1 MDFANDSQTPS
12 NTHLTEAES
21 LLREYIRLQS
31 TKWVAKEM
39 PSLLITHPTLS
50 RAFKIQDGVSD
61 NDTKLSFSI
70 KKFLT
75 LQAMNKIAIT
85 TFNW

>member
-1 MDFANDSQTPS
+1 MDFANDSQTPG
-12 NTHLTEAES
+12 NRHITEAES
-21 LLREYIRLQS
+21 LLRVHIRLQS
-31 TKWVAKEM
+31 TKRVAKEM

-61 NDTKLSFSI
+61 NDTELSLSI
-70 KKFLT
+70 KKSLT

-85 TFNW
+85 SFN

>member
-1 MDFANDSQTPS
+1 
-12 NTHLTEAES
+12 
-21 LLREYIRLQS
+21 
-31 TKWVAKEM
+31 M

-61 NDTKLSFSI
+61 NATKLSLSI
-70 KKFLT
+70 KKSLS

-85 TFNW
+85 SFN

>member
-1 MDFANDSQTPS
+1 MDFANDSQTPT
-12 NTHLTEAES
+12 NRHLTEAES

-61 NDTKLSFSI
+61 NDTKLSLSI
-70 KKFLT
+70 KK
-75 LQAMNKIAIT
+75 IPYT
-85 TFNW
+85 TGYEQNCNYYF